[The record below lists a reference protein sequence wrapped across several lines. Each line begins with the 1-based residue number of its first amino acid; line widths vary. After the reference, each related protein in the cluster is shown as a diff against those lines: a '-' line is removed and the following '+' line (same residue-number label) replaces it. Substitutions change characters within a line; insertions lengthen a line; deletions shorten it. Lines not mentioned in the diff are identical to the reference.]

1 MRTLDGMA
9 SLCGFCAFTA
19 ATVRALS
26 FSRVCASEGVLGYG
40 LVVVL
45 FIDPYLERP
54 RELADLERPRKTAPP
69 RPLKPGTLKS
79 LDFSFKRGKNLG
91 TLGHSTAHLKRR
103 DLSSAVKLA
112 G

>member
-69 RPLKPGTLKS
+69 RPLKPGTPLP
-79 LDFSFKRGKNLG
+79 
-91 TLGHSTAHLKRR
+91 T
-103 DLSSAVKLA
+103 
-112 G
+112 